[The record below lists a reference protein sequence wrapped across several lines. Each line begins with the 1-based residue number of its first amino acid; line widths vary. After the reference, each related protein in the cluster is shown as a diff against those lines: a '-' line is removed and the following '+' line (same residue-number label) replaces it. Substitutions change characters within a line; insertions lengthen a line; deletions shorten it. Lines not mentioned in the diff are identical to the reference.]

1 MRQAEIKR
9 ETKETSI
16 KISLQLDGE
25 GNSDIA
31 SGIGFFDHMLTLFT
45 KHGFFNLSVDCQGDL
60 VIDGHHSVEDI
71 GICLGK
77 AIKEALGDKQGIK
90 RYGSSFLPMDETLVL
105 VALDVSDRP
114 YLVYDV
120 PELTPIVGTFA
131 TELTEEFLRALSVQ
145 AGLTLHV
152 KLIHGKNAHHII
164 EAIFKALG
172 RALREAVVRDPQI
185 QGVMSTKGLL

>member
-25 GNSDIA
+25 GNSHIA

-45 KHGFFNLSVDCQGDL
+45 KHGLFNLSVDCQGDL

-77 AIKEALGDKQGIK
+77 AIKEALGNKQGIK

-152 KLIHGKNAHHII
+152 KLIHGKNSHHII

>member
-25 GNSDIA
+25 GNSHIA
-31 SGIGFFDHMLTLFT
+31 SGIGFFDHMLTLLT
-45 KHGFFNLSVDCQGDL
+45 KHGLFNLSVDCQGDL

-77 AIKEALGDKQGIK
+77 AIKEALGNKQGIK

-152 KLIHGKNAHHII
+152 KLIHGKNSHHII